1 MRLEEFKKKRSK
13 INRMAL
19 LRLIRDHGSISAAAK
34 ILGISYKAAWEAVEE
49 VNSLS
54 ARPLLER
61 SVGGEKGGGTV
72 LTEHGL
78 KVMRHIEHFEEAF
91 QDFLEI
97 LGADDDAVKEFRF
110 YTSIS
115 KLKTSARNR
124 FGGRVA
130 QITRGAVKSE
140 VILDIGGGLRV
151 VGVLTTKSVDDLD
164 LKVGTE
170 AVALIKASS
179 VIVAPGR
186 GFKSSARN
194 QFSGLVSR
202 CEPEEV
208 NSEVVIE
215 LPGGQ
220 SIAALITNES
230 LHNLELKVG
239 DEATALVKAT
249 HTHII
254 LAEN

>member
-1 MRLEEFKKKRSK
+1 MKLEELKKKKRK

-19 LRLIRDHGSISAAAK
+19 LRLICDHGSISAAAK

-54 ARPLLER
+54 AKPLLER

-78 KVMRHIEHFEEAF
+78 KVVKHIEHFEEAF
-91 QDFLEI
+91 QDFLD
-97 LGADDDAVKEFRF
+97 LLSADDDTVREFRF
-110 YTSIS
+110 YTSIG
-115 KLKTSARNR
+115 KLKTQARNQ

-130 QITRGAVKSE
+130 EIKRGEVKSE
-140 VILDIGGGLRV
+140 VILDIGEGRRV
-151 VGVLTTKSVDDLD
+151 VGMINTKSVDDLE
-164 LKVGTE
+164 LQVGTE
-170 AVALIKASS
+170 AFALIKASS

-194 QFSGLVSR
+194 QFSGIISR

-208 NSEVVIE
+208 NCEVVIDI
-215 LPGGQ
+215 PGGQ
-220 SIAALITNES
+220 SISALITNES
-230 LHNLELKVG
+230 LRNLELKVG

-249 HTHII
+249 HTHIV
-254 LAEN
+254 LAGN